1 MTQTGSAVTIGKSA
15 LAGMIPHAGSMCLL
29 DGVLRWDTHTI
40 SCIASSHRDPHNPL
54 RRGAHLSA
62 ICGVEYASQAMA
74 AHGRLGGAV
83 GSRPRLGYLASLREL
98 ICREPY
104 LDTLEGDL
112 IVDAERLSGDALRV
126 IYGFALHGG
135 GREIL
140 RGRAAVLLD
149 GGER

>member
-1 MTQTGSAVTIGKSA
+1 MTSAAGAVAIGKSE

-29 DGVLRWDTHTI
+29 DGVLRWDANTI
-40 SCIASSHRDPHNPL
+40 SCIASSHRDPRNPL
-54 RRGAHLSA
+54 RRGTHLSA

-74 AHGRLGGAV
+74 VHGRLGGAV

-98 ICREPY
+98 VCCESY
-104 LDTLEGDL
+104 LDTLDGDL
-112 IVDAERLSGDALRV
+112 IVDAEKLSGDELRV
-126 IYGFALHGG
+126 IYGFALHGD

-149 GGER
+149 GGE